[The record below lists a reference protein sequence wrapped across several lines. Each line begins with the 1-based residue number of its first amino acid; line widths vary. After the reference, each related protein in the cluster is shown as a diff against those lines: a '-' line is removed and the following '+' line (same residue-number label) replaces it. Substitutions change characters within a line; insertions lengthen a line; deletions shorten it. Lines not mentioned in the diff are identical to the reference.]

1 MVGSVVIKAI
11 HQVLRNGSG
20 SLAIFAAILR
30 ASAGCTPGAASTKPS
45 GMYDV
50 YRHLKLTPYR
60 AIIPKNAP
68 FPSERHAQNWR
79 KVGTIESVSPEAKK
93 HIDQKGFCIYVFT
106 PTLSFDEIEGANPH
120 I

>member
-1 MVGSVVIKAI
+1 MTDQQDEWVCAWA
-11 HQVLRNGSG
+11 R
-20 SLAIFAAILR
+20 
-30 ASAGCTPGAASTKPS
+30 CTPGVASTKLA

-60 AIIPKNAP
+60 AIIPKDAP

-79 KVGTIESVSPEAKK
+79 KVGTIETVSPEAKK
-93 HIDQKGFCIYVFT
+93 QIDQKGFCIYIFT
-106 PTLSFDEIEGANPH
+106 PTLSFDEIEGANPN